1 MSADDVSRMLMPRKT
16 APRSNSSTS
25 LSSQASTSS
34 TVTAS
39 SVQQNGA
46 TAATNGGWIP
56 PHKRPVRSLWPASK
70 SEPISGLSTARPQST
85 TTATSGPSAASAI
98 SALHAPSPM
107 APSPHPNIPS
117 PGAQQQNGASRMQ
130 QPNENTPVLYLTPMN
145 GTFERKTIT
154 VPFYPDVLRI
164 GRQTNGKT
172 VPTPLNGYFDS
183 KVLSRQ
189 HAEIWADRTGKIWIR
204 DVKSSNGTFVN
215 GQRLSQENKDSDPHE
230 LKEQDMLELGIDIV
244 SEDQKTVVHH
254 KVAARVELAGFYG
267 ANNMLD
273 LNFGDLDPSASA
285 GLLGASL
292 AQGGGL
298 MRRTASQ
305 SSIGSNGRAP
315 SLTSNGSG
323 NLAQQRQ
330 QHFWLQTVNMDQIVK
345 KLNVSPDL
353 WSPFMTGFS
362 PEEAL
367 IGLMLMRLQA
377 EYKAAKQQSL
387 DLQRA
392 AQYIDSILVADQQP
406 SKKESSQRDSPIE
419 KTKGTSL
426 KDSLKARFSDPP
438 APPPQAPL
446 PEKPDVIHRLGSSLD
461 LPNFLRRSDTEKPPS
476 SSVNG
481 SPSKGATSD
490 QGTAAQIASLAEAL
504 NAARK
509 EVETQSIRLKEVED
523 LLVQERV
530 RREDAEERAKRL
542 EKDRKQREGKW
553 LEPPET
559 SSKDEESTTPIEDG
573 NGEATIVGDAIPEEI
588 PASDLR
594 KELEALKVEFSEVK
608 AAAER
613 WKKEKE
619 EVEKERDAERA
630 ERQSLAEMIE
640 RIRAEEVDRLA
651 KEKRREERRK
661 VRRSSSTSSGALSG
675 TTANGAIEKVED
687 LGDDSEDEVDRVDSE
702 KTLLQNGHAD
712 RSLSKDGGPDIQA
725 IAARNAQLY
734 QAAPYLSAVS
744 VVLIGV
750 AVMALVNRMQKGER

>member
-1 MSADDVSRMLMPRKT
+1 
-16 APRSNSSTS
+16 
-25 LSSQASTSS
+25 
-34 TVTAS
+34 
-39 SVQQNGA
+39 
-46 TAATNGGWIP
+46 
-56 PHKRPVRSLWPASK
+56 
-70 SEPISGLSTARPQST
+70 
-85 TTATSGPSAASAI
+85 
-98 SALHAPSPM
+98 
-107 APSPHPNIPS
+107 
-117 PGAQQQNGASRMQ
+117 
-130 QPNENTPVLYLTPMN
+130 MN

-292 AQGGGL
+292 VQGGGL

-305 SSIGSNGRAP
+305 SSVGSNGRAP
-315 SLTSNGSG
+315 SLVGNGAG
-323 NLAQQRQ
+323 NMAQQRQ

-345 KLNVSPDL
+345 KLNVSADVL
-353 WSPFMTGFS
+353 ETLGLINL
-362 PEEAL
+362 ERGLAEA
-367 IGLMLMRLQA
+367 IITRVQA

-392 AQYIDSILVADQQP
+392 AQYIDSMLAADQLP
-406 SKKESSQRDSPIE
+406 PKKESSQRNSPVE
-419 KTKGTSL
+419 KSKNSSL
-426 KDSLKARFSDPP
+426 KESLKARFSDPP

-446 PEKPDVIHRLGSSLD
+446 PEKPDVIHRLGSSID
-461 LPNFLRRSDTEKPPS
+461 LPTFLRRSDTERPS
-476 SSVNG
+476 SSSING
-481 SPSKGATSD
+481 SPSRNSSSD

-504 NAARK
+504 STARK
-509 EVETQSIRLKEVED
+509 EMETQSIRLKEVED
-523 LLVQERV
+523 QLVQERV

-542 EKDRKQREGKW
+542 EKDRKQRDVTWVETQ
-553 LEPPET
+553 ET
-559 SSKDEESTTPIEDG
+559 STHDDENVTPIEDEE
-573 NGEATIVGDAIPEEI
+573 GEETIIGAVQEDTSANDI
-588 PASDLR
+588 R
-594 KELEALKVEFSEVK
+594 RELEVLKAEFSEVK

-619 EVEKERDAERA
+619 QAEMERDAERA

-640 RIRAEEVDRLA
+640 RIRAEEIDRLS
-651 KEKRREERRK
+651 KEKRKEERRK
-661 VRRSSSTSSGALSG
+661 ARRSSSTSTGALSG

-687 LGDDSEDEVDRVDSE
+687 LCVDSDDE
-702 KTLLQNGHAD
+702 LDAVDPKKSFLENGHLDNTLA
-712 RSLSKDGGPDIQA
+712 KDVELPDIETLT
-725 IAARNAQLY
+725 ARTTHLY
-734 QAAPYLSAVS
+734 QAAPYISALS

-750 AVMALVNRMQKGER
+750 AVMALVDRIQKGER

>member
-1 MSADDVSRMLMPRKT
+1 
-16 APRSNSSTS
+16 
-25 LSSQASTSS
+25 
-34 TVTAS
+34 
-39 SVQQNGA
+39 
-46 TAATNGGWIP
+46 
-56 PHKRPVRSLWPASK
+56 
-70 SEPISGLSTARPQST
+70 
-85 TTATSGPSAASAI
+85 
-98 SALHAPSPM
+98 
-107 APSPHPNIPS
+107 
-117 PGAQQQNGASRMQ
+117 MQ
-130 QPNENTPVLYLTPMN
+130 HPNENTPVLYLTPMN

-267 ANNMLD
+267 ANSMLD

-292 AQGGGL
+292 VQGGGL
-298 MRRTASQ
+298 MRRTTSQ

-315 SLTSNGSG
+315 SLVGNGAG

-345 KLNVSPDL
+345 KLNVSDASSDSLP
-353 WSPFMTGFS
+353 WENPTR
-362 PEEAL
+362 
-367 IGLMLMRLQA
+367 GLVESIITRVQA
-377 EYKAAKQQSL
+377 EYKAAKQQSV

-392 AQYIDSILVADQQP
+392 AQYIDSMLAADP
-406 SKKESSQRDSPIE
+406 SPPKKESSQRNSPIE
-419 KTKGTSL
+419 KPKSSSL
-426 KDSLKARFSDPP
+426 KESLKARFSDPP

-446 PEKPDVIHRLGSSLD
+446 PEKPDVMHRLGSSID

-481 SPSKGATSD
+481 SPSRSGAHD
-490 QGTAAQIASLAEAL
+490 QGSAAQIASLAEAL

-523 LLVQERV
+523 QLVQERV

-542 EKDRKQREGKW
+542 EKDRKQREGVW
-553 LEPPET
+553 VDVQEPPT
-559 SSKDEESTTPIEDG
+559 RDDENVTPIEDA
-573 NGEATIVGDAIPEEI
+573 EGDETVIGAVLEETSANDI
-588 PASDLR
+588 R
-594 KELEALKVEFSEVK
+594 KELEMLKAEFSEVK

-613 WKKEKE
+613 WKREKE
-619 EVEKERDAERA
+619 QAEKERDTERA

-640 RIRAEEVDRLA
+640 RIRAEEADRLA
-651 KEKRREERRK
+651 KEKRKEERRK
-661 VRRSSSTSSGALSG
+661 TRRSSSTSTGALSG

-687 LGDDSEDEVDRVDSE
+687 FGVESDDELDTGDPKKIFLE
-702 KTLLQNGHAD
+702 NGHMDSA
-712 RSLSKDGGPDIQA
+712 LAKDEELLDMQA
-725 IAARNAQLY
+725 LTARTNHLY
-734 QAAPYLSAVS
+734 QAAPYISAMS

-750 AVMALVNRMQKGER
+750 AVMALVDRIQKGER

>member
-1 MSADDVSRMLMPRKT
+1 MS
-16 APRSNSSTS
+16 
-25 LSSQASTSS
+25 Q
-34 TVTAS
+34 
-39 SVQQNGA
+39 
-46 TAATNGGWIP
+46 
-56 PHKRPVRSLWPASK
+56 
-70 SEPISGLSTARPQST
+70 
-85 TTATSGPSAASAI
+85 
-98 SALHAPSPM
+98 
-107 APSPHPNIPS
+107 SPHPNIPS
-117 PGAQQQNGASRMQ
+117 PAAQQQNGGARMQ
-130 QPNENTPVLYLTPMN
+130 HPNENTPVLYLTPMN
-145 GTFERKTIT
+145 GTFERKTIS

-164 GRQTNGKT
+164 GRQTNNKT
-172 VPTPLNGYFDS
+172 VPTSTNGYFDS

-305 SSIGSNGRAP
+305 PSIGSNGRAP
-315 SLTSNGSG
+315 SLTSNGTG

-330 QHFWLQTVNMDQIVK
+330 QHFWLQTVNMDQIIK
-345 KLNVSPDL
+345 KLNVSSNHFDILNLDP
-353 WSPFMTGFS
+353 S
-362 PEEAL
+362 PEGVLVELTLTRA
-367 IGLMLMRLQA
+367 QA

-392 AQYIDSILVADQQP
+392 AQCIDSILAADQQP
-406 SKKESSQRDSPIE
+406 PKKESSQRNFPVE

-461 LPNFLRRSDTEKPPS
+461 LPNFLRRSDTEKPMS
-476 SSVNG
+476 FSVND
-481 SPSKGATSD
+481 SPSRGATSD

-542 EKDRKQREGKW
+542 EKDRKQRDGKW
-553 LEPPET
+553 SEPPES
-559 SSKDEESTTPIEDG
+559 SSKDEDSSTPIEDDAASEITII
-573 NGEATIVGDAIPEEI
+573 EAATEDTQSG
-588 PASDLR
+588 DLR
-594 KELEALKVEFSEVK
+594 KELETLKAEFSEVK

-613 WKKEKE
+613 WKMEKE
-619 EVEKERDAERA
+619 QAEKERDAERA

-651 KEKRREERRK
+651 REKRKEERRK
-661 VRRSSSTSSGALSG
+661 ARRSSSTSSGALSG
-675 TTANGAIEKVED
+675 TTANGAIEKIED
-687 LGDDSEDEVDRVDSE
+687 LGDDSEDKVDRVDSE

-712 RSLSKDGGPDIQA
+712 RSLSKDANLPRAQA
-725 IAARNAQLY
+725 LSARTIQLY

-750 AVMALVNRMQKGER
+750 AVMALVNKMQKGEP